1 MIDTSLSGPGTRAHP
16 SRDLLRHWFD
26 PLTLVRGEAL
36 LRTGGVLELRPGT
49 DGSVHGVVRGSHRPR
64 YETRVRLIQN
74 TRGLQLE
81 TECSCPVGVDCKHAA
96 ALLLRLL
103 ALGSGSDR
111 PACVPPLAPVTPAP
125 ASGPSP
131 ALSAWLERVGH
142 AALPKPAGDAAER
155 LLYLLQPQG
164 DAPDACALR
173 VVSARALKKGGYGKP
188 RNLDPGSVLVPGMYP
203 GRFEDADRA
212 LLHELAL
219 ARDPYAR
226 TLGLAGERG
235 AALLARVLASGRCH
249 WLDENGPLLAEGPA
263 RPATVQW
270 QTDPGG
276 GTRLAFVAGPPADAV
291 LPLSPPWYVDAQAG
305 CCGPLSTTLPPALA
319 GALASAPVLEA
330 EDIDPLNDWL
340 ERHLPG
346 VALPRPPRLQVATE
360 ADFRPQPRLRLY
372 SRELGAAPAAG
383 NSRGTRSG
391 TGLVDGVH
399 LDFGYGDAHW
409 LDWHDDTPVI
419 SRLRAD
425 RVVER
430 IARRRDLERAAIER
444 LYDADLIALRNLSW
458 AAERLPRS
466 CRHDFGFH
474 DPDRWADFV
483 LGELPR
489 LRAEGWRIEI
499 EPGFRYDLAEPGEW
513 FAELDESGGEDWFG
527 LALGVE
533 LDGERVN
540 LLPCLVELLARLPGG
555 DARSWLAQ
563 LGDERR
569 VMVPL
574 PDGRLLPVPAA
585 RIRKILAVLVE
596 LYDGEGLNLRGKLS
610 LARSQA
616 TRLAELEAALG
627 DRTLTWHGG
636 ERLRT
641 LLTELRRGPQPVAV
655 PEGFHAQLR
664 PYQQQGLEWLQFLRV
679 TQLAGV
685 LADDMGLGKTVQTLA
700 HIACEHAAGRLDRPV
715 LIVAPTSL
723 LPNWRDEAARFAPRL
738 RVLALRGPDRARD
751 FARIPEHDLV
761 LTTYALL
768 PRDREALARHTY
780 HLLILDEAQAIK
792 NPTAQAGIVAR
803 ALRARH
809 RLCLTGTPMENH
821 LGELWSLFDFL
832 LPGLLGDARQFQ
844 RSFRKPI
851 EKDGDRERRERLAAR
866 VAPFLLRR
874 TKEQVAADL
883 PPKTE
888 IVRTIEIAGPQRD
901 LYEAIRL
908 SMQERVRAEIAAKG
922 LARSHIVILD
932 ALLKLRQVCC
942 DPRLVK
948 LGSARAVKGSAKL
961 ELLTEMLP
969 ELVDE
974 GRRVLVFSQFTQMLA
989 LIEKELTRLG
999 IAYVLLTGTT
1009 EDRATPVRR
1018 FQAGEVPVFL
1028 ISLKAGGT
1036 GLNLTAA
1043 DTVIHYDPWWN
1054 PAAEDQAS
1062 DRAHRIGQEK
1072 PVFVYKLYT
1081 EGTVEEKIR
1090 DLQVRKRAL
1099 VESILTER
1107 DSAPQ
1112 LAEDDLDALFA
1123 PL

>member
-1 MIDTSLSGPGTRAHP
+1 M
-16 SRDLLRHWFD
+16 
-26 PLTLVRGEAL
+26 
-36 LRTGGVLELRPGT
+36 
-49 DGSVHGVVRGSHRPR
+49 
-64 YETRVRLIQN
+64 
-74 TRGLQLE
+74 
-81 TECSCPVGVDCKHAA
+81 
-96 ALLLRLL
+96 
-103 ALGSGSDR
+103 
-111 PACVPPLAPVTPAP
+111 
-125 ASGPSP
+125 
-131 ALSAWLERVGH
+131 
-142 AALPKPAGDAAER
+142 
-155 LLYLLQPQG
+155 
-164 DAPDACALR
+164 
-173 VVSARALKKGGYGKP
+173 
-188 RNLDPGSVLVPGMYP
+188 
-203 GRFEDADRA
+203 
-212 LLHELAL
+212 
-219 ARDPYAR
+219 
-226 TLGLAGERG
+226 
-235 AALLARVLASGRCH
+235 
-249 WLDENGPLLAEGPA
+249 
-263 RPATVQW
+263 QW

-383 NSRGTRSG
+383 IGRGTRSG